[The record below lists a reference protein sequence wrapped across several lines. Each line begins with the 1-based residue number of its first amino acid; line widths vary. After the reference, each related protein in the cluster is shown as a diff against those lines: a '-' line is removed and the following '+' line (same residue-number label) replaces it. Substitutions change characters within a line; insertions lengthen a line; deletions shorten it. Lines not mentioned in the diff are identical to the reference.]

1 MYIIFVWERCRVDY
15 VVGYLY
21 FLIKRIKKRVYD
33 KKKINKCLF
42 IYLFKGMNLVLF
54 KIFFK

>member
-1 MYIIFVWERCRVDY
+1 MYIIFVWKRCIVDY

-21 FLIKRIKKRVYD
+21 FLIKRIRVYD
-33 KKKINKCLF
+33 ENKCLF
-42 IYLFKGMNLVLF
+42 IYLFKGMDLVLF